1 MSLSS
6 NRAFSGKGFLAIDGT
21 KGAALVGIMPGGLF
35 FIGTGKTFS
44 VTEAGTLFL
53 RINDTLVSVHLKGP
67 TSRPRFLM

>member
-1 MSLSS
+1 
-6 NRAFSGKGFLAIDGT
+6 LAIDGT

-44 VTEAGTLFL
+44 VTAGTLFL

-67 TSRPRFLM
+67 TSRPGFLM

>member
-1 MSLSS
+1 M
-6 NRAFSGKGFLAIDGT
+6 AIDGT
-21 KGAALVGIMPGGLF
+21 KDAALVGIMPGELF